1 MGERGTGSLK
11 VRTGGRLHMER
22 EEVTP
27 RPRNLE
33 DQQWAPEDMGARDRL
48 VEHHLP
54 LVRRLCKRF
63 RDCGE
68 PLEDLIQIGTIGLIK
83 AVEKFD
89 PSRGFSFITYAV
101 PVIVGEIK
109 NFLRDHGWAVKVPR
123 KLQKQKLMVQRAVE
137 TLTQTRGRSPTV
149 QEIAEATDLTQEEI
163 FGTFELVNYGRP
175 LSLDEEYGGTGGDG
189 VSSLVEYVGSEDP
202 QFDKLSDR
210 IDLNPNPPKDTDGR
224 REDSGRGWVR
234 ELQGRWPGVGVDGR
248 PADGLQSPHRA
259 PKALCGSCDA
269 RDGERIRSRGLSRPG
284 WREIAGTLSQLQA
297 GRQAGN
303 GMACSRAKARLNWVS
318 QGQRRGRCKVRRR
331 AERVIRPT
339 RAKTRRLRVLVI
351 TVRSPRPIRAVQR
364 ARLCAITWTASQ
376 APLAAKRADGMWFSP
391 TPYLRSRMAF
401 STSAWRR

>member
-1 MGERGTGSLK
+1 
-11 VRTGGRLHMER
+11 
-22 EEVTP
+22 
-27 RPRNLE
+27 
-33 DQQWAPEDMGARDRL
+33 MGARDRL

-189 VSSLVEYVGSEDP
+189 VFQP
-202 QFDKLSDR
+202 CR
-210 IDLNPNPPKDTDGR
+210 I
-224 REDSGRGWVR
+224 
-234 ELQGRWPGVGVDGR
+234 
-248 PADGLQSPHRA
+248 
-259 PKALCGSCDA
+259 CGIGGPSV
-269 RDGERIRSRGLSRPG
+269 
-284 WREIAGTLSQLQA
+284 
-297 GRQAGN
+297 RQA
-303 GMACSRAKARLNWVS
+303 
-318 QGQRRGRCKVRRR
+318 
-331 AERVIRPT
+331 ERQDRPKPEST
-339 RAKTRRLRVLVI
+339 EGHR
-351 TVRSPRPIRAVQR
+351 
-364 ARLCAITWTASQ
+364 WTA
-376 APLAAKRADGMWFSP
+376 
-391 TPYLRSRMAF
+391 
-401 STSAWRR
+401 